1 MFPKLA
7 ESAHS
12 QGVLSMRLSTG
23 ATRGSRSEV
32 VRRDSAVAAVG
43 LRYRGIGTACPP
55 SVVFTLTSG
64 EAVTIISR
72 VEISLGPG
80 GMEVGASD
88 W

>member
-1 MFPKLA
+1 MFPMPDSA
-7 ESAHS
+7 AHS
-12 QGVLSMRLSTG
+12 HGVLSMRLSTG
-23 ATRGSRSEV
+23 ATRGSRSDV
-32 VRRDSAVAAVG
+32 VRRDSAVAVVG

-72 VEISLGPG
+72 VESSLGPG
-80 GMEVGASD
+80 GMEVGASE